1 MNNSVYI
8 AILIFLC
15 IPLKVLSE
23 GEYLF
28 PLSEKKIIISE
39 EQLNNAVEIIRSG
52 KASEYTNTKGSH
64 LGRLQQSED
73 GIVSNISKPESEIHA
88 AINPV
93 DPQNIIVSPIL
104 QDGGNPLQSLAMPV
118 YYTVDGGETWGAS
131 NFIGNPGQQNA
142 IVAGGGDPVFVFDK
156 NGRAYMSWI
165 NIYLTTSQVSID
177 SIGAKI
183 FWAYSDDKGET
194 WQRAEK
200 DYFTGQMS
208 EYGGMASLNGLDDK
222 QWMASDYS
230 NSPYSGNVYA
240 SFVSIGEEGFN
251 PYVVTK
257 EPDKTNFNEEKAK
270 LQTDDAEY
278 IQFITI
284 GTDKDGTVH
293 AAMYAS
299 DGGSNNRFIHS
310 KSTNGGKDFLPA
322 TEICKFRFFGSELM
336 PSETGVN
343 TDTIPGITKAR
354 FYPSPHL
361 AVDNSGTENSG
372 NLYYVFSADGVNQND
387 ENGKEVY
394 FTRSIDGGE
403 TWSKPLVISDDE
415 NRQSHQFYPS
425 ITVNENGVV
434 VITYYGATGG
444 KTSDRTDYYMVASFD
459 GGLNF
464 SNPLKINTVSTKFST
479 TGTQNGGFGIG
490 EYCQVVANNDFAF
503 AFWADGRK
511 SNGDLDVYFAKISL
525 DPDSPL
531 LSVEHSGTMFEGT
544 SMSIFPNPAK
554 DIISIKL
561 DNFSAELH
569 HFSLVDIT
577 GKTVL
582 DFGSLNP
589 AAGLQEF
596 SLGGVAPGNYY
607 LIAESENGITAKKLI
622 IK

>member
-1 MNNSVYI
+1 MNKLVYI
-8 AILIFLC
+8 AIIIFLG

-39 EQLNNAVEIIRSG
+39 EQLNKAVEIIRSG

-64 LGRLQQSED
+64 FGRLQQVED

-88 AINPV
+88 AINPL

-104 QDGGNPLQSLAMPV
+104 QDGSNPLQSLALPV
-118 YYTVDGGETWGAS
+118 YYTLDGGETWEVS
-131 NFIGNPGQQNA
+131 DFIGNPGKANS

-183 FWAYSDDKGET
+183 FWAYSDDKGKT

-208 EYGGMASLNGLDDK
+208 EYGGMASLDGLDDK

-230 NSPYSGNVYA
+230 DSPYSGNVYA
-240 SFVSIGEEGFN
+240 SFISIAEAGFN

-257 EPDKTNFNEEKAK
+257 EPGKTIFNEEKAD
-270 LQTDDAEY
+270 LPTDDATY

-284 GTDKDGTVH
+284 GTDNEGTVH

-310 KSTNGGKDFLPA
+310 RSINGGKDFLPA
-322 TEICKFRFFGSELM
+322 NEICKFRFFGSELM

-343 TDTIPGITKAR
+343 SDTIPGITKAR

-361 AVDNSGTENSG
+361 AVDNSGTDYSG
-372 NLYYVFSADGVNQND
+372 NLYYVFSADGINQND
-387 ENGKEVY
+387 GNGKEIY
-394 FTRSIDGGE
+394 FTRSVNKGSN
-403 TWSKPLVISDDE
+403 WSEPVSISDDA
-415 NRQSHQFYPS
+415 NRESHQFYPS

-434 VITYYGATGG
+434 IVTYYGATGG
-444 KTSDRTDYYMVASFD
+444 KTSDQTDYYMTASFD
-459 GGLNF
+459 GGLTF

-479 TGTQNGGFGIG
+479 TGSQNGGFGIG
-490 EYCQVVANNDFAF
+490 EYCQVVANSDYAF

-511 SNGDLDVYFAKISL
+511 SNGDLDVYFAKISI

-531 LSVEHSGTMFEGT
+531 LSVEHSGTMFDGA

-554 DIISIKL
+554 DIISVKME
-561 DNFSAELH
+561 NFSTEIH

-582 DFGSLNP
+582 DFGRINP
-589 AAGLQEF
+589 AAGSPEF
-596 SLGGVAPGNYY
+596 DLGGVAPGNYY

-622 IK
+622 VK